1 MAATFVALHR
11 RDDLAILMAMTLSE
25 QMALGEVKNRLSE
38 IIERIERV
46 HGRVVITKH
55 GHPSAVIM
63 SIEDLE
69 SLEDTL
75 DILSDSK
82 AIANIRK
89 ARKEIAA
96 GKTVRLTKDDALGL
110 IRRK

>member
-1 MAATFVALHR
+1 
-11 RDDLAILMAMTLSE
+11 MAMALSE

-38 IIERIERV
+38 IVERVERV

-55 GHPSAVIM
+55 GQPSAVIL

-75 DILSDSK
+75 DILSDPK
-82 AIANIRK
+82 AMADIRK
-89 ARKEIAA
+89 ARKEIES
-96 GKTVRLTKDDALGL
+96 GKVVRLTKDEALGL

>member
-1 MAATFVALHR
+1 MPRHPSI
-11 RDDLAILMAMTLSE
+11 AILMAMTLSE
-25 QMALGEVKNRLSE
+25 QVALGEVKNRLSE
-38 IIERIERV
+38 IVERIERM

-63 SIEDLE
+63 SVEDLE

-75 DILSDSK
+75 DILSDPK
-82 AIANIRK
+82 AIADIRK
-89 ARKEIAA
+89 ARKEMAA
-96 GKTVRLTKDDALGL
+96 GSTVRLTKDEALDL